1 MITTVD
7 IKAHQDNA
15 FSVGSRYPQKR
26 ILILASC
33 RGVPYLNYLNR
44 YNESRAHS
52 QHGGPFE
59 ITYVSPHE
67 YSSTPSGHP
76 RNLEDELVRLE
87 NFAPL
92 LERICHTDIFI
103 HEHHANFGMFNT
115 SYSSEKN
122 IYQFGMNPEL
132 NIAIPN
138 FNDHFMT
145 MQDLVD
151 YEKEIG
157 QRMRADLTE
166 GGHLTD
172 TTRSYIQFRAYHHL
186 MRFKRACEL
195 SSFPEFWPYFR
206 DNYKTTRFFWTMNH
220 VSKFFTLDIFRRMN
234 EQFLKLDL
242 SQDFWVEALAEDL
255 FKSPCTPYTE
265 LDRDILGLQ
274 WTENFSTLKL

>member
-7 IKAHQDNA
+7 IKAHQDNV
-15 FSVGSRYPQKR
+15 FWVGSRQPQKE
-26 ILILASC
+26 IFILASC
-33 RGVPYLNYLNR
+33 RGVPYLNYLHR
-44 YNESRAHS
+44 YNEMNG
-52 QHGGPFE
+52 QPFR

-67 YSSTPSGHP
+67 YVSTPSGQP
-76 RNLEDELVRLE
+76 RNLEQELVRLE
-87 NFAPL
+87 THEPM
-92 LERICHTDIFI
+92 LERIRASDIFI

-122 IYQFGMNPEL
+122 IYQFGMEPEL
-132 NIAIPN
+132 DIALPN

-145 MQDLVD
+145 VQDLVD
-151 YEKEIG
+151 YEGEIKS
-157 QRMRADLTE
+157 RLLADLHEVGFITP
-166 GGHLTD
+166 
-172 TTRSYIQFRAYHHL
+172 TTVSYIQFRAYHHL

-206 DNYKTTRFFWTMNH
+206 DNYKTTRFFWTFNH
-220 VSKFFTLDIFRRMN
+220 VSKWFTLDLFRRMN

-255 FKSPCTPYTE
+255 FKSPCTPYTTQ
-265 LDRDILGLQ
+265 DRDILGLQ